1 MVGVFLR
8 NFLHLRDDY
17 KYTIF
22 NRDCYDF
29 FLSKCTN
36 YPLSSFIARRKK
48 KLCNSRH
55 FVQERRG
62 NEYHMACLLWEVIHY
77 FIIQRIALGNKTR
90 ICIMGSWSQ
99 EYSGKFFPPGI
110 NQIQHTLCLGNFKSL
125 NFVGCGGQCPPEE
138 AVKVRANGPW
148 EDYVQ
153 RGGRDVSNREERT
166 RLCQSPPWTWIGHTT
181 GQGQEGRTGSFL
193 PRMSGWLGS
202 GWDAVVGPSRT
213 NVLQTNSSTSVS

>member
-1 MVGVFLR
+1 MSFTKGKLTKKNSCSASLLTAILMVGVFLR

-99 EYSGKFFPPGI
+99 EYSGK
-110 NQIQHTLCLGNFKSL
+110 SL
-125 NFVGCGGQCPPEE
+125 PASYN
-138 AVKVRANGPW
+138 
-148 EDYVQ
+148 
-153 RGGRDVSNREERT
+153 
-166 RLCQSPPWTWIGHTT
+166 LSPPVTLKLPLSPKT
-181 GQGQEGRTGSFL
+181 GKFWSIPKCERPGSKEKQNLRVSQLPISSEGVMDLF
-193 PRMSGWLGS
+193 W
-202 GWDAVVGPSRT
+202 
-213 NVLQTNSSTSVS
+213 